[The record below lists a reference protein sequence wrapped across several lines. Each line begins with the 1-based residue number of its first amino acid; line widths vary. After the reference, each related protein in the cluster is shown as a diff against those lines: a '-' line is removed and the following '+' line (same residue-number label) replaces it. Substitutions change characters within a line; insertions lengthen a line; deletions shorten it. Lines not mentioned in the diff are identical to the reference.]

1 MFWIGL
7 FVGIIVYCVFTL
19 VMVIITKRKM
29 KKEKAKK
36 QEYNTLVDAEIMKNK
51 RG

>member
-7 FVGIIVYCVFTL
+7 FTGIVVYCLFTL

-29 KKEKAKK
+29 KKDKAKK
-36 QEYNTLVDAEIMKNK
+36 QEHDSLIDAEILKNK

>member
-7 FVGIIVYCVFTL
+7 FTGIVVYCLFTL

-29 KKEKAKK
+29 KKDKAKK
-36 QEYNTLVDAEIMKNK
+36 QEYDTLVNAETLKNK

>member
-1 MFWIGL
+1 MFWVGL
-7 FVGIIVYCVFTL
+7 FSGIVVYCLLTL
-19 VMVIITKRKM
+19 VMVFITKRKM

-36 QEYNTLVDAEIMKNK
+36 QEYDILVKEEIERNK